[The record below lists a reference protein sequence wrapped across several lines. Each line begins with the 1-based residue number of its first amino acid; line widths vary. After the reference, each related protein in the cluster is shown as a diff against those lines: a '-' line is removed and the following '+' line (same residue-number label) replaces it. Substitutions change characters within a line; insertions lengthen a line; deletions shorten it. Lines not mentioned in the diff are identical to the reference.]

1 MQVII
6 KNRERYQINAEM
18 CLLPPPEKIL
28 IIPMRA
34 VREGIEMSKKEFAF
48 VKEKYSGSL
57 IVRQQA

>member
-6 KNRERYQINAEM
+6 KNRERYQIIAEM
-18 CLLPPPEKIL
+18 CPLAPPEKKL
-28 IIPMRA
+28 VIPMRS

-48 VKEKYSGSL
+48 VKEKYSGRL